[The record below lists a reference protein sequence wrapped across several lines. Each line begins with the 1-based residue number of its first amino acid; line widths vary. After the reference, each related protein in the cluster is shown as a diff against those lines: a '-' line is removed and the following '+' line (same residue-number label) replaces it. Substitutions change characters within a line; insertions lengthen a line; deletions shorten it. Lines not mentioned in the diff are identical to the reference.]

1 MDAWKKYFVS
11 LISRLVALFMTMLSI
26 KFDSCVQ
33 QLLLWIGKLPVPV
46 RDTSVCDTGSH
57 VEHDNGT
64 LALNAVM
71 QRVFTEGLVVSTNRV
86 VIAFAYI
93 QNDHLLVA
101 IS

>member
-1 MDAWKKYFVS
+1 
-11 LISRLVALFMTMLSI
+11 MTMLSI

-64 LALNAVM
+64 LALNAVTSKEVSS
-71 QRVFTEGLVVSTNRV
+71 RVSCNKYSIRFHRC
-86 VIAFAYI
+86 YI
-93 QNDHLLVA
+93 YSERALTSSHLLVLR
-101 IS
+101 ISPVRRCPRH